1 MAYEDDVASELCE
14 IALQAG
20 AAILRHYHEG
30 TNARLKSDA
39 SPVTA
44 ADEEAEAIIL
54 QALAQRF
61 SRPMVLAEES
71 VARDGLPAEL
81 ADDYFLVDPLDGTR
95 EFLARNGEFT
105 VNIALMRQD
114 APVAGVVY
122 APALGLIFWGG
133 GEAHRAQ
140 LPHGTLHLPRGD
152 KIRCRP
158 AAAPLCA
165 LESRSHISAADK
177 EAVSKLGP
185 HLTRPLGSSLKFGFI
200 ASGEA
205 DVTLRLG
212 PTMEW
217 DTAAGDAVL
226 RAAGGMTFTAEG
238 EVMRYGK
245 LQQGLRNGAYAAWGE
260 PALGQGRNWL
270 TVN

>member
-1 MAYEDDVASELCE
+1 MASEDDIARELAE

-20 AAILRHYHEG
+20 VAILRHYQEG
-30 TNARLKSDA
+30 TSARLKADA

-54 QALAQRF
+54 QALAERF
-61 SRPMVLAEES
+61 PSHMVLAEES
-71 VARDGLPAEL
+71 VARDGLPARL

-105 VNIALMRQD
+105 VNIALMRKD
-114 APVAGVVY
+114 APAAGVVY

-133 GEAHRAQ
+133 CKAYRSHLSQGALV
-140 LPHGTLHLPRGD
+140 LPKGD
-152 KIRCRP
+152 AIQCRTALQP
-158 AAAPLCA
+158 LAALQ
-165 LESRSHISAADK
+165 SRSHLSEADK
-177 EAVSKLGP
+177 IALAELGP
-185 HLTRPLGSSLKFGFI
+185 HLTRPVGSSLKFGYI

-238 EVMRYGK
+238 DIMRYGK
-245 LQQGLRNGAYAAWGE
+245 LQHGLKNGAYAAWGE
-260 PALGQGRNWL
+260 PARGQGRSWL
-270 TVN
+270 RLN

>member
-1 MAYEDDVASELCE
+1 MAYEDEVARQLAE

-30 TNARLKSDA
+30 TDARLKPDA

-61 SRPMVLAEES
+61 CGAMVLAEES
-71 VARDGLPAEL
+71 VARDGLPAQL
-81 ADDYFLVDPLDGTR
+81 AEDYFLVDPLDGTR

-105 VNIALMRQD
+105 VNIALIRKD

-122 APALGLIFWGG
+122 APALGHIFWGG
-133 GEAHRAQ
+133 LKAYRQTLAQ
-140 LPHGTLHLPRGD
+140 AALHLPAGEAMQ
-152 KIRCRP
+152 CRK
-158 AAAPLCA
+158 AAHPLAA
-165 LESRSHISAADK
+165 LQSRSHLSEADK
-177 EAVSKLGP
+177 QALAELGP
-185 HLTRPLGSSLKFGFI
+185 HLTRPVGSSLKFGYI

-226 RAAGGMTFTAEG
+226 RAAGGMTFDERG
-238 EVMRYGK
+238 EPMRYGK
-245 LQQGLRNGAYAAWGE
+245 LQQGLKNGAYAAWGE
-260 PALGQGRNWL
+260 PARGQGKSWL
-270 TVN
+270 RLN